1 MANPHDSSP
10 ADFADEPSFPVTGS
24 VSLPVETQG
33 TPRKTGPRGWL
44 WVFIVAAGG
53 IFGALSAPGQTA
65 GLSPFTDPLI
75 EALGVGRTE
84 ISLSYL
90 IATLAGGA
98 AMPFLGKLLDRFGA
112 RVAIIWI
119 GVIFALVLLAAS
131 FVTEI
136 FGLTG
141 AYVGLRMTGQGALT
155 LASTTLVAR
164 LVTHRS
170 GLALGI
176 TGAVSV
182 AGISLA
188 PVGIERLIAFT
199 DLATAWR
206 IEAAIVAAIVIPLAL
221 LVPRDRPV
229 THTDTGTLIT
239 PEIEDGHTVS
249 QALRTLMFW
258 AFTGAGFAVGMMSTG
273 LAFHL
278 ISILGDQGLT
288 SFEAASN
295 FIPQTIA
302 GLLLTLLF
310 GAIVDRSDPRWG
322 VVASMAGMGGAM
334 LLLPFV
340 TPGLVAFVFGILLG
354 IAQGALR
361 GVEAAAFV
369 RYFGRAHIGGIRGV
383 STSVM
388 LGSTAL
394 GPLYFSIGRD
404 LTGSYLAPSLWG
416 ALLPALVIV
425 IAALARTPETVRS
438 EAGSASKLD

>member
-1 MANPHDSSP
+1 MATPQDSSS
-10 ADFADEPSFPVTGS
+10 ADFADETSFPVTGS
-24 VSLPVETQG
+24 VNLPVESRG
-33 TPRKTGPRGWL
+33 TPGSIGPRGWL

-75 EALGVGRTE
+75 ESLGVGRTE
-84 ISLSYL
+84 ISVSYL

-112 RVAIIWI
+112 RVAIVWI
-119 GVIFALVLLAAS
+119 GVVFALVLYAAS

-136 FGLTG
+136 FGLT
-141 AYVGLRMTGQGALT
+141 ASYVGLRMAGQGALT

-176 TGAVSV
+176 AGAVSV

-188 PVGIERLIAFT
+188 PVGIERLIALT

-206 IEAAIVAAIVIPLAL
+206 VEAVVVAAIVIPLAL
-221 LVPRDRPV
+221 LVPRDKPV

-239 PEIEDGHTVS
+239 PEIQDGHTVR
-249 QALRTLMFW
+249 QAAGTLMFW
-258 AFTGAGFAVGMMSTG
+258 VFTGAGFAVGMMSTG

-278 ISILGDQGLT
+278 ISILGEQGLT

-302 GLLLTLLF
+302 GLLCTLLL
-310 GAIVDRSDPRWG
+310 GAIVDHTDPRWG
-322 VVASMAGMGGAM
+322 VIASMAGMGGAM
-334 LLLPFV
+334 VLLPFV
-340 TPGLVAFVFGILLG
+340 TPGWVAFGFGILLG

-369 RYFGRAHIGGIRGV
+369 RYFGRANIGGIRGV

-394 GPLYFSIGRD
+394 GPLYFAIGLD

-416 ALLPALVIV
+416 ALLPVLIIV
-425 IAALARTPETVRS
+425 LAGIAKTPEPVRS
-438 EAGSASKLD
+438 EEGSASGVD

>member
-1 MANPHDSSP
+1 MAAPHDSSS
-10 ADFADEPSFPVTGS
+10 ADFADDPNFPVTGS
-24 VSLPVETQG
+24 VNLPVESG
-33 TPRKTGPRGWL
+33 ETPRSIGPRGWL
-44 WVFIVAAGG
+44 WVFVVAAGG
-53 IFGALSAPGQTA
+53 IFGALSAPDQTA

-75 EALGVGRTE
+75 EGLGVGRTE
-84 ISLSYL
+84 ISVSYL

-119 GVIFALVLLAAS
+119 GVVFALVLYAAS

-136 FGLTG
+136 FGLT
-141 AYVGLRMTGQGALT
+141 ASYVGLRMAGQGALAI
-155 LASTTLVAR
+155 ASTTLVAR

-176 TGAVSV
+176 AGAVSV

-206 IEAAIVAAIVIPLAL
+206 IEAAVVAAIVIPLAL
-221 LVPRDRPV
+221 LVPRDKTV

-239 PEIEDGHTVS
+239 PEIEHGYTVRE
-249 QALRTLMFW
+249 ATRTLMFW
-258 AFTGAGFAVGMMSTG
+258 VFTGAGFAVGMMSTG

-278 ISILGDQGLT
+278 ISILGEQGLT

-302 GLLLTLLF
+302 GLVCTLLL
-310 GAIVDRSDPRWG
+310 GAIVDHTDPRWG

-334 LLLPFV
+334 VLLAFV
-340 TPGLVAFVFGILLG
+340 TPGVMAFIFGILLG

-369 RYFGRAHIGGIRGV
+369 RYFGRANIGGIRGV

-388 LGSTAL
+388 LASTAL
-394 GPLYFSIGRD
+394 GPLYFAAGLD

-416 ALLPALVIV
+416 ALLPVFIIV
-425 IAALARTPETVRS
+425 LAGIAKTPEP
-438 EAGSASKLD
+438 AGSKGGHASG